1 MWRYFL
7 KRILLIF
14 PTLFG
19 ISIITFLIIKLAP
32 GDPTAMKMGNQQSGM
47 AADQNLAKQMIEQTR
62 EIYGLD
68 KPLLLNFVIFNIC
81 DIDTSYFFTL
91 IIFFI
96 NMFQFNG

>member
-19 ISIITFLIIKLAP
+19 ISIITFIIIKLAP
-32 GDPTAMKMGNQQSGM
+32 GDPTAFKMGNQQSGM
-47 AADQNLAKQMIEQTR
+47 SSDQNLAKQVIEQTR

-68 KPLLLNFVIFNIC
+68 KPLLLNFVIFNVEGNWEAVQ
-81 DIDTSYFFTL
+81 DYLAEGQELS
-91 IIFFI
+91 
-96 NMFQFNG
+96 GRA